1 MIQYYYGVLIHVS
14 TGYPP
19 VKGRLHTRY
28 APVRHSFKPESLI
41 TVRLACIKPAA
52 SVHPEPGS
60 NSPYYFLVFL
70 FRSSLF
76 TIDYLP
82 ILPAV
87 SNIFLRTKLPQH
99 SFYAFLPTPLLSL
112 FFATIPAKFLPLV
125 SKGDCKCHTILPTY
139 QTFLQ
144 KIFKRFRIFMDNPC
158 ILEFQTLIIEL
169 YCKKQ
174 S

>member
-1 MIQYYYGVLIHVS
+1 MRDYSPFPATFPQLRADSVRVTHPCA
-14 TGYPP
+14 TRQPP
-19 VKGRLHTRY
+19 EG
-28 APVRHSFKPESLI
+28 AAA
-41 TVRLACIKPAA
+41 VRLACIKPAA

-87 SNIFLRTKLPQH
+87 SNIFLRTELTQP
-99 SFYAFLPTPLLSL
+99 SFYAFLSTPFLSL
-112 FFATIPAKFLPLV
+112 FLHLQHSVFTSLV
-125 SKGDCKCHTILPTY
+125 SKGDCKCHTILSTY

-144 KIFKRFRIFMDNPC
+144 KIFKRF
-158 ILEFQTLIIEL
+158 
-169 YCKKQ
+169 
-174 S
+174 

>member
-1 MIQYYYGVLIHVS
+1 MRDYSPFPATFPQLRADSVRVTHPCA
-14 TGYPP
+14 TRQPP
-19 VKGRLHTRY
+19 EG
-28 APVRHSFKPESLI
+28 AAA
-41 TVRLACIKPAA
+41 VRLACIKPAA

-112 FFATIPAKFLPLV
+112 FSPYLPAKFLPLV
-125 SKGDCKCHTILPTY
+125 PKGDCKCHTILPTY

-144 KIFKRFRIFMDNPC
+144 KIFKRFNKQLNKLVVLNVFYWM
-158 ILEFQTLIIEL
+158 LTLRF
-169 YCKKQ
+169 
-174 S
+174 